1 MKQATIREDSGG
13 QYDGFSKHPFGQWRR
28 TLGVWPN
35 VAAIDF
41 NSSFSSAPPPLLT
54 SNKKASDPMRTFA
67 NLISAVAVC
76 LIPGGLVSPVY
87 AQGPW
92 SALPGSCASTDN
104 NFYNGTPSND
114 YPVARFR
121 VPGGSL
127 AFNGFHDG
135 YIAVICTVDNPRVAA
150 TVTNRWNQLQ
160 VTYRDPD
167 GMGLPGQKGSEYQA
181 YVELVR
187 VSKTTGTWGR
197 ITSFDSN
204 LQCAGGPSLCQ
215 ADNTTKTFTVTF
227 SHTFDFDNY
236 AYAVYGRLY
245 RALATFSLTPVIYQ
259 LRLQGAPAVVQPG
272 QVSETVVQPGPALE
286 FGPAALQDDRR

>member
-1 MKQATIREDSGG
+1 
-13 QYDGFSKHPFGQWRR
+13 
-28 TLGVWPN
+28 
-35 VAAIDF
+35 
-41 NSSFSSAPPPLLT
+41 
-54 SNKKASDPMRTFA
+54 
-67 NLISAVAVC
+67 
-76 LIPGGLVSPVY
+76 
-87 AQGPW
+87 
-92 SALPGSCASTDN
+92 
-104 NFYNGTPSND
+104 
-114 YPVARFR
+114 VARFR
-121 VPGGSL
+121 VPGGSI

-135 YIAVICTVDNPRVAA
+135 YIAVICSVDNPRNAG
-150 TVTNRWNQLQ
+150 TVFSRWNQLQ

-187 VSKTTGTWGR
+187 VSKTTGTWEK

-215 ADNTTKTFTVTF
+215 ADNTTKNFTVNF

-259 LRLQGAPAVVQPG
+259 LRLQAAPI
-272 QVSETVVQPGPALE
+272 VVQPGPVVE
-286 FGPAALQDDRR
+286 FGGPAIQ